1 MNYHLFKYPMKSRY
15 FLLLLFWLPFALQ
28 ASKLTYHLS
37 MPQPNSH
44 YFAVK
49 IDVQENTAAVQEFKL
64 PVWTP
69 GSYLVREFSKNLNQ
83 VRAIDAQGKE
93 LTVKKKAKNAW
104 EVQCNG
110 AVTYTVFYEVYA
122 FELSVRTPF
131 LDNTH
136 GFVAGAGVFM
146 YTEETRNQL
155 GVLKIYPHASFK
167 KVSTALA
174 PADFKSEPGCQSF
187 VFKDYDQL
195 VDSPIEIGNQQ
206 EFSFMAAGVRHR
218 VAMYGEANYNIA
230 ELQRDMAKVV
240 EAATAVFGSNP
251 NQDYLFIVHN
261 VTDGQGGLEHL
272 NSCVLSVSRWS
283 YTGSNYLGFINLVA
297 HEYFHLWNVKRIRPI
312 ELGPFNYDQECYT
325 SLLWVME
332 GITSYY
338 DELLLLRAGF
348 YTKADFLNK
357 LQSQIN
363 YVEGSPGSRVQPVA
377 HASFDAWIKAYR
389 PNENSS
395 NTTMTYYSRGA
406 VIGAVLDAY
415 LIQRSKGKQSLDG
428 FMQLLY
434 QKYALD
440 LKRGF
445 SETEF
450 EQELANYCGED
461 LHAFF
466 TQYVNGTAIIP
477 YQKYFEPMGLK
488 VTDQTSTL
496 TNFGA
501 ALEPGEV
508 LKVRTVRSGS
518 AAEDAG
524 ISVGDEIL
532 ACDGYRIDKAGL
544 ENKYNNLQPG
554 VSMELLL
561 SRDGKLFS
569 TKCVMKTYA
578 KPQFSLQIKDLNA
591 PLLTYWLR

>member
-1 MNYHLFKYPMKSRY
+1 
-15 FLLLLFWLPFALQ
+15 
-28 ASKLTYHLS
+28 
-37 MPQPNSH
+37 
-44 YFAVK
+44 
-49 IDVQENTAAVQEFKL
+49 
-64 PVWTP
+64 
-69 GSYLVREFSKNLNQ
+69 
-83 VRAIDAQGKE
+83 
-93 LTVKKKAKNAW
+93 
-104 EVQCNG
+104 
-110 AVTYTVFYEVYA
+110 
-122 FELSVRTPF
+122 
-131 LDNTH
+131 
-136 GFVAGAGVFM
+136 
-146 YTEETRNQL
+146 
-155 GVLKIYPHASFK
+155 
-167 KVSTALA
+167 
-174 PADFKSEPGCQSF
+174 
-187 VFKDYDQL
+187 
-195 VDSPIEIGNQQ
+195 
-206 EFSFMAAGVRHR
+206 
-218 VAMYGEANYNIA
+218 
-230 ELQRDMAKVV
+230 MAKVV
-240 EAATAVFGSNP
+240 ESATAVFGSNP

-348 YTKADFLNK
+348 YTKTEFISK

-377 HASFDAWIKAYR
+377 HASFDSWIKAYR

-461 LHAFF
+461 MHAFF
-466 TQYVNGTAIIP
+466 KQYVNGTAIIP
-477 YQKYFEPMGLK
+477 YQQYFEPMGLK

-532 ACDGYRIDKAGL
+532 ACDGFRIDKAGL

-578 KPQFSLQIKDLNA
+578 KPQFSLQIKDANA

>member
-1 MNYHLFKYPMKSRY
+1 MKSRY
-15 FLLLLFWLPFALQ
+15 LLLLLFWLPFALQ

-93 LTVKKKAKNAW
+93 LAVKKKAKNAW

-110 AVTYTVFYEVYA
+110 AATYTVFYEVYA

-206 EFSFMAAGVRHR
+206 EFSFMATGVRHR

>member
-1 MNYHLFKYPMKSRY
+1 MKPRY
-15 FLLLLFWLPFALQ
+15 LLLLLFWLPFAMQ

-93 LTVKKKAKNAW
+93 LAVKKKAKNAW

-110 AVTYTVFYEVYA
+110 AASYTVFYEVYA

-155 GVLKIYPHASFK
+155 GVIKIYPHASFK

-230 ELQRDMAKVV
+230 DLQRDMAKVV
-240 EAATAVFGSNP
+240 ESATAVFGSNP

-348 YTKADFLNK
+348 YTKTEFLSK

-461 LHAFF
+461 MHAFF
-466 TQYVNGTAIIP
+466 KQYINGTAIIP
-477 YQKYFEPMGLK
+477 YQQYFEPMGLK

-532 ACDGYRIDKAGL
+532 ACDGYRIDKSGL

-578 KPQFSLQIKDLNA
+578 KPQFSLQIKDANA

>member
-1 MNYHLFKYPMKSRY
+1 MKSRY
-15 FLLLLFWLPFALQ
+15 LLLLLFWLPYALQ

-110 AVTYTVFYEVYA
+110 TASYTVFYEVYA

>member
-1 MNYHLFKYPMKSRY
+1 MKSRY
-15 FLLLLFWLPFALQ
+15 LLLLLFWLPFALQ

-49 IDVQENTAAVQEFKL
+49 IDVQENTAAAQEFKL

-93 LTVKKKAKNAW
+93 LAVKKKTKNAW

-110 AVTYTVFYEVYA
+110 ATSYTVFYEVYA

-146 YTEETRNQL
+146 YTEETRYQNGIL
-155 GVLKIYPHASFK
+155 HIHPHASFK
-167 KVSTALA
+167 KISTALVI
-174 PADFKSEPGCQSF
+174 ADFKSEPSDQTF
-187 VFKDYDQL
+187 LFEDYDQL

-218 VAMYGEANYNIA
+218 VAMYGEANYNTPD
-230 ELQRDMAKVV
+230 LQRDMAKVV
-240 EAATAVFGSNP
+240 ESATAVFGSNP

-261 VTDGQGGLEHL
+261 VKDGQGGLEHK

-415 LIQRSKGKQSLDG
+415 LIQRSKGQKGLDG

-445 SETEF
+445 SEVEF
-450 EQELANYCGED
+450 EQELTNYCGED
-461 LHAFF
+461 MHAFF

-488 VTDQTSTL
+488 VTDQTSVL

-501 ALEPGEV
+501 ALEPGNV

-524 ISVGDEIL
+524 ISVGDEIIG
-532 ACDGYRIDKAGL
+532 CDGFRIDKAGL

-569 TKCVMKTYA
+569 TKLVMKTYA

>member
-1 MNYHLFKYPMKSRY
+1 MKSL
-15 FLLLLFWLPFALQ
+15 FLLLLLFWLPFALQ

-49 IDVQENTAAVQEFKL
+49 IDVQENTAAAQEFKL

-110 AVTYTVFYEVYA
+110 TASYTVFYEVYA

-218 VAMYGEANYNIA
+218 VAMYGEANYNTTD
-230 ELQRDMAKVV
+230 LQRDMAKVV
-240 EAATAVFGSNP
+240 ESATAVFGSNP

-389 PNENSS
+389 PNENSA

-450 EQELANYCGED
+450 EQELSNYCGED
-461 LHAFF
+461 MHAFF

>member
-1 MNYHLFKYPMKSRY
+1 MNLRFL
-15 FLLLLFWLPFALQ
+15 LLLLFWLPFALQ

-49 IDVQENTAAVQEFKL
+49 IDIQENAAAVQEFKL

-110 AVTYTVFYEVYA
+110 AASYTVFYEVYA
-122 FELSVRTPF
+122 FELSVRTPY

-167 KVSTALA
+167 KVSTALV

-240 EAATAVFGSNP
+240 ESATAVFGSNP

-272 NSCVLSVSRWS
+272 NSCVLSVSRWT
-283 YTGSNYLGFINLVA
+283 YNGSNYLGFINLVA

-450 EQELANYCGED
+450 EQELSNYCGED
-461 LHAFF
+461 MHAFF

-532 ACDGYRIDKAGL
+532 ACDGFRIDKAGL

-561 SRDGKLFS
+561 ARDGKLFS

>member
-1 MNYHLFKYPMKSRY
+1 
-15 FLLLLFWLPFALQ
+15 
-28 ASKLTYHLS
+28 
-37 MPQPNSH
+37 
-44 YFAVK
+44 
-49 IDVQENTAAVQEFKL
+49 
-64 PVWTP
+64 
-69 GSYLVREFSKNLNQ
+69 
-83 VRAIDAQGKE
+83 
-93 LTVKKKAKNAW
+93 
-104 EVQCNG
+104 
-110 AVTYTVFYEVYA
+110 
-122 FELSVRTPF
+122 
-131 LDNTH
+131 
-136 GFVAGAGVFM
+136 
-146 YTEETRNQL
+146 
-155 GVLKIYPHASFK
+155 
-167 KVSTALA
+167 
-174 PADFKSEPGCQSF
+174 
-187 VFKDYDQL
+187 
-195 VDSPIEIGNQQ
+195 
-206 EFSFMAAGVRHR
+206 
-218 VAMYGEANYNIA
+218 
-230 ELQRDMAKVV
+230 
-240 EAATAVFGSNP
+240 
-251 NQDYLFIVHN
+251 
-261 VTDGQGGLEHL
+261 
-272 NSCVLSVSRWS
+272 
-283 YTGSNYLGFINLVA
+283 
-297 HEYFHLWNVKRIRPI
+297 
-312 ELGPFNYDQECYT
+312 
-325 SLLWVME
+325 ME

-348 YTKADFLNK
+348 YTKTEFISK

-389 PNENSS
+389 PNENSN

-461 LHAFF
+461 MHAFF

-532 ACDGYRIDKAGL
+532 ACDGFRIDKAGL
-544 ENKYNNLQPG
+544 ENKYNNLQSG

-578 KPQFSLQIKDLNA
+578 KPQFSLQIKDANA

>member
-110 AVTYTVFYEVYA
+110 TASYTVFYEVYA
-122 FELSVRTPF
+122 FELPVRTPF

>member
-1 MNYHLFKYPMKSRY
+1 MKALFSL
-15 FLLLLFWLPFALQ
+15 FLLLWLPFGLKAT
-28 ASKLTYHLS
+28 KLTYHLS
-37 MPQPNSH
+37 MPQPNTH

-49 IDVQENTAAVQEFKL
+49 IAVTENQAQTQEFKL

-83 VRAIDAQGKE
+83 VRAIDANGKE
-93 LTVKKKAKNAW
+93 LQVLKKTKNAW
-104 EVQCNG
+104 EVSCNG
-110 AVTYTVFYEVYA
+110 ANSYTVFYEVYA
-122 FELSVRTPF
+122 FELSVRTPY

-136 GFVAGAGVFM
+136 GFVPGAAVFM
-146 YTEETRNQL
+146 YTEETRNQQGL
-155 GVLKIYPHASFK
+155 LKVYPHASFK

-174 PADFKSEPGCQSF
+174 PIDFKSDAGTMAKSEIGVQSF
-187 VFKDYDQL
+187 IFNDYDQL
-195 VDSPIEIGNQQ
+195 VDCPIEIGNQQ

-218 VAMYGEANYNIA
+218 VAMYGEANYNVS

-240 EAATAVFGSNP
+240 EAATGVFGSNP
-251 NQDYLFIVHN
+251 NKDYLFIVHN
-261 VTDGQGGLEHL
+261 VSEGQGGLEHM

-332 GITSYY
+332 GTTSYY
-338 DELLLLRAGF
+338 DELLLRRAGF
-348 YTKADFLNK
+348 YTPAEFISK
-357 LQSQIN
+357 LQGQIN

-389 PNENSS
+389 PNENSG

-406 VIGAVLDAY
+406 VLGAVLDAF
-415 LIQRSKGKQSLDG
+415 LIQKSKAKQSLDG
-428 FMQLLY
+428 FMQVLY
-434 QKYALD
+434 NKYALE

-445 SETEF
+445 TEQEF
-450 EQELANYCGED
+450 EQELSNYCGED
-461 LHAFF
+461 MRSFF
-466 TQYVNGTAIIP
+466 TNYVNGTQIIP
-477 YQKYFEPMGLK
+477 YQKYFEPLGIK
-488 VTDQTSTL
+488 VQDQTNTL

-501 ALEPGEV
+501 ALEPGEI

-524 ISVGDEIL
+524 ICVGDEIL
-532 ACDGYRIDKAGL
+532 GCDGYRINKTDL

-554 VSMELLL
+554 VSIELLL

-569 TKCVMKTYA
+569 TKCAMKTYA
-578 KPQFSLQIKDLNA
+578 KPQFSLQIKDANA
-591 PLLTYWLR
+591 PLLLYWLR

>member
-1 MNYHLFKYPMKSRY
+1 MRS
-15 FLLLLFWLPFALQ
+15 FLLLLFSFLFSFSSSAIELR
-28 ASKLTYHLS
+28 YHLS
-37 MPQPNSH
+37 MPQPNAH

-49 IDVQENTAAVQEFKL
+49 IDVEKNDQATQEFKL

-69 GSYLVREFSKNLNQ
+69 GSYLVREFAKNLNQ
-83 VRAIDAQGKE
+83 VKAIDANGKA
-93 LTVKKKAKNAW
+93 LTVKKKTKNAW
-104 EVQCNG
+104 VIECAG
-110 AVTYTVFYEVYA
+110 AASYTVYYEVYA

-136 GFVAGAGVFM
+136 GFVPGAAVFM
-146 YTEETRNQL
+146 YTENSRNQQ
-155 GVLKIYPHASFK
+155 GVVKVYPHQSFK
-167 KVSTALA
+167 KVSTALS
-174 PADFKSEPGCQSF
+174 PIDYKADAGVMDKSEIGVQSF

-195 VDSPIEIGNQQ
+195 VDCPIEIGNQT
-206 EFSFMAAGVRHR
+206 EFSFTASGVRHR
-218 VAMYGEANYNIA
+218 VAMYGEANYDVSA
-230 ELQRDMAKVV
+230 LQRDMAKVV

-261 VTDGQGGLEHL
+261 VSDGQGGLEHM

-283 YTGSNYLGFINLVA
+283 YTGSNYIGFINLVA

-338 DELLLLRAGF
+338 DELLLLRSGF
-348 YTKADFLNK
+348 YTKTEFLNK
-357 LQSQIN
+357 VQSQIN

-389 PNENSS
+389 PNENSG

-434 QKYALD
+434 NKYALEQ
-440 LKRGF
+440 KRGF
-445 SETEF
+445 TEQEF
-450 EQELANYCGED
+450 ELELSNYCAED
-461 LHAFF
+461 MRSFF
-466 TQYVNGTAIIP
+466 TNYVNGTQIIP
-477 YQKYFEPMGLK
+477 YQKYFEPMGIK
-488 VTDQTSTL
+488 VLDQTSTL

-501 ALEPGEV
+501 ALEVGEV

-524 ISVGDEIL
+524 ICVGDEIL
-532 ACDGYRIDKAGL
+532 ACDGYRIDKTAL
-544 ENKYNNLQPG
+544 ENKYNNLQSG
-554 VSMELLL
+554 ETLELLL
-561 SRDGKLFS
+561 ARDGKIFA
-569 TKCVMKTYA
+569 TKCAMKTFA
-578 KPQFSLQIKDLNA
+578 KPQFSLQIKDANA
-591 PLLTYWLR
+591 PLLLYWLR

>member
-1 MNYHLFKYPMKSRY
+1 MKALFSII
-15 FLLLLFWLPFALQ
+15 LLLWLPFGLKAT
-28 ASKLTYHLS
+28 KLTYHLS
-37 MPQPNSH
+37 MPQPNTH

-49 IDVQENTAAVQEFKL
+49 IAVTENQAQTQEFKL

-83 VRAIDAQGKE
+83 VRAIDANGKE
-93 LTVKKKAKNAW
+93 LQVLKKTKNAW
-104 EVQCNG
+104 EVSCNG
-110 AVTYTVFYEVYA
+110 ANSYTVFYEVYA
-122 FELSVRTPF
+122 FELSVRTPY

-136 GFVAGAGVFM
+136 GFVPGAAVFM
-146 YTEETRNQL
+146 YTEETRNQQGL
-155 GVLKIYPHASFK
+155 LKVYPHASFK

-174 PADFKSEPGCQSF
+174 PIDFKSDGGTMAKTEIGVQSF
-187 VFKDYDQL
+187 IFNDYDQL
-195 VDSPIEIGNQQ
+195 VDCPIEIGNQQ
-206 EFSFMAAGVRHR
+206 EFSFTAAGVRHR
-218 VAMYGEANYNIA
+218 VAMYGEANYNVS

-240 EAATAVFGSNP
+240 EAATGVFGSNP
-251 NQDYLFIVHN
+251 NKDYLFIVHN
-261 VTDGQGGLEHL
+261 VSEGQGGLEHM

-283 YTGSNYLGFINLVA
+283 YTGSNYLGFITNLVA

-338 DELLLLRAGF
+338 DELLLRRAGF
-348 YTKADFLNK
+348 YTPAEFISK
-357 LQSQIN
+357 LQGQIN

-389 PNENSS
+389 PNENSG

-406 VIGAVLDAY
+406 VLGAVLDAF
-415 LIQRSKGKQSLDG
+415 LIQKSKAKQSLDG
-428 FMQLLY
+428 FMQVLY
-434 QKYALD
+434 NKYALE

-445 SETEF
+445 TEQEF
-450 EQELANYCGED
+450 EQELSNYCGED
-461 LHAFF
+461 MRSFF
-466 TQYVNGTAIIP
+466 TNYVNGTQIIP
-477 YQKYFEPMGLK
+477 YQKYFEPLGIK
-488 VTDQTSTL
+488 VQDQTNTL

-501 ALEPGEV
+501 ALEPGEI

-524 ISVGDEIL
+524 ICVGDEIL
-532 ACDGYRIDKAGL
+532 GCDGYRINKTDL

-554 VSMELLL
+554 VSIELLL

-578 KPQFSLQIKDLNA
+578 KPQFSLQIKDANA
-591 PLLTYWLR
+591 PLLLYWLR

>member
-1 MNYHLFKYPMKSRY
+1 
-15 FLLLLFWLPFALQ
+15 
-28 ASKLTYHLS
+28 
-37 MPQPNSH
+37 
-44 YFAVK
+44 VK
-49 IDVQENTAAVQEFKL
+49 IDVQENTAAAQEFKL

-93 LTVKKKAKNAW
+93 LAVKKKTKNAW

-110 AVTYTVFYEVYA
+110 ATSYTVFYEVYA

-146 YTEETRNQL
+146 YTEETRYQNGIL
-155 GVLKIYPHASFK
+155 HIHPHASFK
-167 KVSTALA
+167 KISTALVI
-174 PADFKSEPGCQSF
+174 ADFKSEPSDQTF
-187 VFKDYDQL
+187 LFEDYDQL

-218 VAMYGEANYNIA
+218 VAMYGEANYNTPD
-230 ELQRDMAKVV
+230 LQRDMAKVV
-240 EAATAVFGSNP
+240 ESATAVFGSNP

-261 VTDGQGGLEHL
+261 VKDGQGGLEHK

-415 LIQRSKGKQSLDG
+415 LIQRSKGRKGLDG

-445 SETEF
+445 SELEF
-450 EQELANYCGED
+450 EQELTNYCGED
-461 LHAFF
+461 MHAFF

-488 VTDQTSTL
+488 VTDQTSVL

-501 ALEPGEV
+501 ALEPGNV

-524 ISVGDEIL
+524 ISVGDEIIG
-532 ACDGYRIDKAGL
+532 CDGFRIDKAGL

-569 TKCVMKTYA
+569 TKLVMKTYA

>member
-1 MNYHLFKYPMKSRY
+1 MKALFSII
-15 FLLLLFWLPFALQ
+15 LLLWLPFGLKAT
-28 ASKLTYHLS
+28 KLTYHLS
-37 MPQPNSH
+37 MPQPNTH

-49 IDVQENTAAVQEFKL
+49 IAVTENQAQTQEFKL

-83 VRAIDAQGKE
+83 VRAIDANGKE
-93 LTVKKKAKNAW
+93 LQVLKKTKNAW
-104 EVQCNG
+104 EVSCNG
-110 AVTYTVFYEVYA
+110 ANSYTVFYEVYA
-122 FELSVRTPF
+122 FELSVRTPY

-136 GFVAGAGVFM
+136 GFVPGAAVFM
-146 YTEETRNQL
+146 YTEESRKQQ
-155 GVLKIYPHASFK
+155 GVLKIYPHATFK

-174 PADFKSEPGCQSF
+174 PIDFKSDAGTMAKSEIGVQSF
-187 VFKDYDQL
+187 IFNDYDQL
-195 VDSPIEIGNQQ
+195 VDCPIEIGNQQ

-218 VAMYGEANYNIA
+218 VAMYGEANYNVS

-240 EAATAVFGSNP
+240 EAATGVFGSNP
-251 NQDYLFIVHN
+251 NKDYLFIVHN
-261 VTDGQGGLEHL
+261 VSEGQGGLEHM

-338 DELLLLRAGF
+338 DELLLRRAGF
-348 YTKADFLNK
+348 YTPAEFISK
-357 LQSQIN
+357 LQGQIN

-389 PNENSS
+389 PNENSG

-406 VIGAVLDAY
+406 VLGAVLDAFI
-415 LIQRSKGKQSLDG
+415 IQKSKAKQSLDG
-428 FMQLLY
+428 FMQVLY
-434 QKYALD
+434 NKYALE

-445 SETEF
+445 TEQEF
-450 EQELANYCGED
+450 EQELSNYCGED
-461 LHAFF
+461 MRSFF
-466 TQYVNGTAIIP
+466 TNYVNGTQIIP
-477 YQKYFEPMGLK
+477 YQKYFEPLGIK
-488 VTDQTSTL
+488 VQDQTNTL

-524 ISVGDEIL
+524 ICVGDEIL
-532 ACDGYRIDKAGL
+532 GCDGYRINKTDL

-554 VSMELLL
+554 VSIELLL

-578 KPQFSLQIKDLNA
+578 KPQFSLQIKDANA
-591 PLLTYWLR
+591 PLLLYWLR

>member
-1 MNYHLFKYPMKSRY
+1 M
-15 FLLLLFWLPFALQ
+15 Q

-49 IDVQENTAAVQEFKL
+49 IDVQENTAAAQEFKL

-110 AVTYTVFYEVYA
+110 AASYTVFYEVYA
-122 FELSVRTPF
+122 FELSVRTPY

-240 EAATAVFGSNP
+240 ESATAVFGSNP

-272 NSCVLSVSRWS
+272 NSCVLSVSRWT

-450 EQELANYCGED
+450 EQELSNYCGED
-461 LHAFF
+461 THAFF

-532 ACDGYRIDKAGL
+532 ACDGFRMDKAGL

-561 SRDGKLFS
+561 ARDGKLFS

>member
-1 MNYHLFKYPMKSRY
+1 MKSSY
-15 FLLLLFWLPFALQ
+15 LLLLLFWLPFAMQ

-49 IDVQENTAAVQEFKL
+49 IDVQENTAAAQEFKL

-110 AVTYTVFYEVYA
+110 AASYTVFYEVYA
-122 FELSVRTPF
+122 FELSVRTPY

-240 EAATAVFGSNP
+240 ESATAVFGSNP
-251 NQDYLFIVHN
+251 NQDYLFIVYN

-272 NSCVLSVSRWS
+272 NSCVLSVSRWT

-450 EQELANYCGED
+450 EQELSNYCGED
-461 LHAFF
+461 THAFF

-532 ACDGYRIDKAGL
+532 ACDGFRMDKAGL

-561 SRDGKLFS
+561 ARDGKLFS

>member
-1 MNYHLFKYPMKSRY
+1 MRSF
-15 FLLLLFWLPFALQ
+15 FLLFLLFWLPFAMQ

-49 IDVQENTAAVQEFKL
+49 IDVQENTAAAQEFKL

-110 AVTYTVFYEVYA
+110 AANYTVFYEVYA

-174 PADFKSEPGCQSF
+174 PADYKSEPGCQTF

-218 VAMYGEANYNIA
+218 VAMYGEANYNIT

-240 EAATAVFGSNP
+240 ESATAVFGSNP

-348 YTKADFLNK
+348 YTKTEFISK

-461 LHAFF
+461 MHAFF
-466 TQYVNGTAIIP
+466 KQYVNGTAIIP
-477 YQKYFEPMGLK
+477 YQQYFEPIGLK

-532 ACDGYRIDKAGL
+532 ACDGFRIDKAGL

-578 KPQFSLQIKDLNA
+578 KPQFSLQIKDANA

>member
-1 MNYHLFKYPMKSRY
+1 MKSR
-15 FLLLLFWLPFALQ
+15 FLLLLLLWLPFAMQ

-110 AVTYTVFYEVYA
+110 TASYTVFYEVYA
-122 FELSVRTPF
+122 FELSVRTPY

-218 VAMYGEANYNIA
+218 VAMYGEANFNIA

-240 EAATAVFGSNP
+240 ESATAVFGSNP

-272 NSCVLSVSRWS
+272 NSCVLSVSRWT

-450 EQELANYCGED
+450 EQELSNYCGED
-461 LHAFF
+461 MHAFF

-532 ACDGYRIDKAGL
+532 ACDGFRIDKAGL

-561 SRDGKLFS
+561 ARDGKLFS

>member
-1 MNYHLFKYPMKSRY
+1 M
-15 FLLLLFWLPFALQ
+15 

-49 IDVQENTAAVQEFKL
+49 IQVTENNAAVQTFKM

-83 VRAIDAQGKE
+83 VKALDAEGKQ
-93 LTVKKKAKNAW
+93 LVVKKKSKNTW
-104 EVQCNG
+104 EVLCDG
-110 AVTYTVFYEVYA
+110 KTDFSLFYEVYA
-122 FELSVRTPF
+122 FELSVRTPY

-146 YTEETRNQL
+146 YTEETRNQQ
-155 GVLKIYPHASFK
+155 GVLKIYPHTSFK
-167 KVSTALA
+167 RISTAL
-174 PADFKSEPGCQSF
+174 PAADYKSEPGVQSF
-187 VFKDYDQL
+187 IFTDYDQL

-206 EFSFMAAGVRHR
+206 EFTFLAAGVRHR
-218 VAMYGEANYNIA
+218 VAMYGEANYNVA
-230 ELQRDMAKVV
+230 QLQKDMAKVV
-240 EAATAVFGSNP
+240 EAATGVFGSNP

-348 YTKADFLNK
+348 YTKNEFVSK

-363 YVEGSPGSRVQPVA
+363 YVEGSPGARVQPVA

-389 PNENSS
+389 PNENSG

-406 VIGAVLDAY
+406 VLGAVLDAY
-415 LIQRSKGKQSLDG
+415 LIQKSKGKQSLDG

-434 QKYALD
+434 QKYALG

-445 SETEF
+445 TEAEF
-450 EQELANYCGED
+450 EQELSTYIGED
-461 LHAFF
+461 MQAFF
-466 TQYVNGTAIIP
+466 VNYINGTQIIP
-477 YQKYFEPMGLK
+477 YKKYFEPLGLT
-488 VTDQTSTL
+488 VTDNSAAL
-496 TNFGA
+496 TNLGLS
-501 ALEPGEV
+501 LEDGE
-508 LKVRTVRSGS
+508 LIKVRSVRSGS

-524 ISVGDEIL
+524 ISAGDEII
-532 ACDGYRIDKAGL
+532 ACDGYRINKTAL
-544 ENKYNNLQPG
+544 ENKYNNLQTG
-554 VSMELLL
+554 SSIELLVA
-561 SRDGKLFS
+561 RDGKLFT
-569 TKCVMKTYA
+569 TKCAFKTWTR
-578 KPQFSLQIKDLNA
+578 PQYSLQIKDNNA
-591 PLLTYWLR
+591 SLLLYWLR